1 MAKFISRR
9 AVAVTF
15 GALVLTLAGGGIA
28 AAQTTTAARPAAQT
42 GQPGVGSGAAARS
55 GQPPVTP
62 ARAAAAKAALK
73 KGVSPSFINGATSFG
88 VVSSA
93 GTLLR
98 SRDAVSATKF
108 GAGQYEVIFNRSLT
122 RAAYV
127 ATVGTTQD
135 CCIPPAGEISVAPRL
150 STPNG
155 VFVQTYDSAGN
166 PADLPF
172 HLAVFTP

>member
-1 MAKFISRR
+1 MARIISRR

-42 GQPGVGSGAAARS
+42 GQPGGSAVAPS
-55 GQPPVTP
+55 GQPQPTV
-62 ARAAAAKAALK
+62 AEAAAAKAAMT
-73 KGVSPSFINGATSFG
+73 KGVSPSYVNGSTSFA

-98 SRDAVSATKF
+98 SRDAVSATKY
-108 GAGQYEVIFNRSLT
+108 GPGQYQVIFNRSLT
-122 RAAYV
+122 SAAFV
-127 ATVGTTQD
+127 ATIGTTD
-135 CCIPPAGEISVAPRL
+135 SCCIPPAGEISVAPRL
-150 STPNG
+150 ATPNG
-155 VFVQTYDSAGN
+155 VFVQTYDSTGA
-166 PADLPF
+166 PADRPF